1 MQLFPKIEAPRFA
14 AAVLLVFFLFT
25 IACED
30 FYMPAD
36 TPVPGSTPTQ
46 LPPGALPT
54 DEFDV
59 ARNLLDRAREAAE
72 IRIGRAAP
80 DLRLDSID
88 GRFFTRSSPGCV
100 PPSGLYDGN
109 YNLPGIVAGVI
120 HEGIHYEF
128 HADAIR
134 GERRAV

>member
-1 MQLFPKIEAPRFA
+1 MQLFPKIEAPRLA
-14 AAVLLVFFLFT
+14 AAVLLVFFLFA

-30 FYMPAD
+30 FYTLAD
-36 TPVPGSTPTQ
+36 TPTPGSTPTQ
-46 LPPGALPT
+46 VPPGALPT
-54 DEFDV
+54 DEFDL
-59 ARNLLDRAREAAE
+59 ARNLLDRAREALE

-88 GRFFTRSSPGCV
+88 GSPFTRSSPGCL
-100 PPSGLYDGN
+100 PPPGLYDSN

-120 HEGIHYEF
+120 NEGIRYEF